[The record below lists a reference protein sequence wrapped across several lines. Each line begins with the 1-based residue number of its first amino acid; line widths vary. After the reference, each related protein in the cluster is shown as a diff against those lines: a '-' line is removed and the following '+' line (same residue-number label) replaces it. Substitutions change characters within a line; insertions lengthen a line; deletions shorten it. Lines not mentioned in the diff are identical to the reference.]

1 LWTSFIF
8 SILKFVSPSKTAGLR
23 LLFLRF
29 APCFTLAK
37 FLKDA
42 AWGALTVVLAPGSF
56 GFGGSYESRSL
67 DSKVLK
73 G

>member
-1 LWTSFIF
+1 
-8 SILKFVSPSKTAGLR
+8 LR